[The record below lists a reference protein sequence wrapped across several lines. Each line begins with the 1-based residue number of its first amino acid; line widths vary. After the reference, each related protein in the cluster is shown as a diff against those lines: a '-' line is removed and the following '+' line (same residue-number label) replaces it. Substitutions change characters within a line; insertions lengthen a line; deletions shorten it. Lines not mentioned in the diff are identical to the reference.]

1 MKVAF
6 ERVNPDPES
15 SFKIFT
21 PRLNDFFYWHFHPE
35 YEIVFISGA
44 DGTRHVGDHISKFE
58 DSDLVFIGP
67 NVPHLNFDYG
77 IKGPYEKIVVQLKED
92 FLDNAFSQLPELAT
106 IRELFEK
113 ARNGISFYGDTKQRI
128 GERLKAITTKDRFQQ
143 LLEMLS
149 IFHELAKS
157 KEMTLLNSQPID
169 DHYNLKEQQRIRS
182 INRFIEENHQ
192 RKIDAEEVAAL
203 VNLSLSAFCRYFK
216 KMTRLTFTEFLNQ
229 YRINQ
234 AKKLLLQDK
243 NVTEACYESG
253 FASLS
258 YFNRTFKK
266 VTGDNPL
273 HFKKQFQGVGASMRA
288 AI

>member
-1 MKVAF
+1 MYVEAS
-6 ERVNPDPES
+6 NG
-15 SFKIFT
+15 I
-21 PRLNDFFYWHFHPE
+21 
-35 YEIVFISGA
+35 
-44 DGTRHVGDHISKFE
+44 RHVGQHISSYMG
-58 DSDLVFIGP
+58 SDLVLIGS
-67 NVPHLNFDYG
+67 NIPHLNFDYG

-92 FLDNAFSQLPELAT
+92 FLNNAFSQLPELAT

-149 IFHELAKS
+149 IFQELAKS
-157 KEMTLLNSQPID
+157 KEMTLLHSQPID

-266 VTGDNPL
+266 VIGKAPGDQKDRREDGNSL
-273 HFKKQFQGVGASMRA
+273 HRPVNSAGRFARKACIPSR
-288 AI
+288 

>member
-113 ARNGISFYGDTKQRI
+113 ARNGIGFYGDTKQRI

-273 HFKKQFQGVGASMRA
+273 HFKKQFQRVGASLRA